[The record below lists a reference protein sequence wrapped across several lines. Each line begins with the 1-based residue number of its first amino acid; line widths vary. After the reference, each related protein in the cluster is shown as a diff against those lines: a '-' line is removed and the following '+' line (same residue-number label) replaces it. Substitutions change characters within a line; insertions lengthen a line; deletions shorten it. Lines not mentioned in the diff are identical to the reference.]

1 MQCPQAVRTI
11 IVVVSGAVK
20 FTSITSNPGSDDV
33 QVKLCSDTG
42 CLHDACGQRAHYPC
56 SVHRSGFS
64 LSEPSLSLSFSSA
77 SEAAAAAF
85 KGICHADAGFTQT
98 CLQKACCR
106 RTHKLCSV
114 HLAVRTIIVLNAVGN
129 HRKLNTKGCSMPMKI
144 LPRLGG
150 LEEEYG

>member
-1 MQCPQAVRTI
+1 M
-11 IVVVSGAVK
+11 
-20 FTSITSNPGSDDV
+20 

-64 LSEPSLSLSFSSA
+64 LSEPSLSLSLSSA

-98 CLQKACCR
+98 CLQKACWR

-114 HLAVRTIIVLNAVGN
+114 HLAVRTITDRPKRCRKPSEIKHERVFHADEDFAQASRRSMGKQCQQGN
-129 HRKLNTKGCSMPMKI
+129 SIFLISAI
-144 LPRLGG
+144 LIIIILSAAAAH
-150 LEEEYG
+150 